1 MTATVSSASRR
12 DVLSARLASL
22 RAEREPALAE
32 TIPSGNGDV
41 ADRATNV
48 DGHVRLAMLDQRI
61 ATVEREL
68 AATGEQNAR
77 PNGDGATLGD
87 VVTLNFGDGPEAFL
101 LGSVDEAVDGLDVIT
116 PNSPLGRALQA
127 RAPARPSPTRR
138 ARTAPSGQ
146 PLSPSAERAPQVGIR
161 AADAVTSARSGSS
174 DSRKT
179 RSWRPLSVDSA

>member
-1 MTATVSSASRR
+1 MRTAPQPGIAATAARLKRSIVTTRGRGGTTTMTATVSSASRR
-12 DVLSARLASL
+12 DVLSA
-22 RAEREPALAE
+22 
-32 TIPSGNGDV
+32 
-41 ADRATNV
+41 
-48 DGHVRLAMLDQRI
+48 RLAMLDQRI

-87 VVTLNFGDGPEAFL
+87 VVTLNFGDGPAFL
-101 LGSVDEAVDGLDVIT
+101 LGSIDEAVDGLDVIT